1 MAVMRSIMYVPGNN
15 PKMVEKAPSIPADII
30 TLDLED
36 SVPPS
41 EKEAARKLVAEKLKY
56 AGSGGAQVYVRIN
69 NWETEMTNDDLEAV
83 VWEGLDG
90 VTLAKPG
97 HPDDVK
103 RLDWKLE
110 ELERRRGI
118 PVGTVKISMLLETA
132 KGIMNA
138 YECCMA
144 SSRNVNAIFGAVDY
158 CRDMRVKLTSEAVEQ
173 MWGRAKMAIAAR
185 AAGIVAIDAP
195 FVAYQDIPAFERNV
209 MEGKQ
214 MGYEGRMII
223 HPSQVEPSNR
233 LYAPDPADVEWA
245 NGVVK
250 VFEEEG
256 LAKGKAAVSYLGMMG
271 TKYGETEKAVAAYVG
286 TQKEVDDA
294 VAKAKK
300 EGGVWT
306 QYLSKETAEAAATA
320 LRRLDGAF
328 DTPVKGAD
336 GSALSFLDNRY
347 AARAYQGV
355 SEEAMRAYARQ
366 HPMSI
371 DPDFEDRMVAYMK
384 RYESER
390 MNAYTTEHQNAVNTA
405 CSEYEQNGQI
415 SAQTLMRLT
424 TKERVAV
431 RKYCQE
437 LDAGGFT
444 TSTHYAAYLDTHLDE
459 LGNFT
464 KDELDNA
471 MRLVPKASQRRFR
484 KEWERRHGQTQ
495 EQLEARYAAQNGMVT
510 LGKTGVHVGMT
521 MKALGDLL
529 PGFKK
534 LDTDQKATIAEGIMN
549 LAGLAAAI
557 EGVDL
562 KDANKAQQFV
572 TDLVKDNVYTAGHWY
587 DWLPWITKDRKSV
600 FEFKYGDLGSEQK
613 WIADEL
619 AKLSGNDRKMTP
631 GQRMGNLVNFMLLKN
646 VNIPVGSIAQQ
657 PRVRNKVYQLV
668 DQDMQRDPK
677 YAGMSPAQRR
687 ALIEPAM
694 KNDTEVVRQY
704 LTHLFTEGE

>member
-90 VTLAKPG
+90 VTLAKTG

-138 YECCMA
+138 YECCLA

-256 LAKGKAAVSYLGMMG
+256 LAKGKAAVSYLGKMVD
-271 TKYGETEKAVAAYVG
+271 TPVYLNAKDILAAQAEIDAKVKKVG
-286 TQKEVDDA
+286 LLIVGA
-294 VAKAKK
+294 RLVRR
-300 EGGVWT
+300 
-306 QYLSKETAEAAATA
+306 TAPPLDGLKGRFWA
-320 LRRLDGAF
+320 LRRDKRVC
-328 DTPVKGAD
+328 PVPAPSRAGMGRLRKQVFFRGGGGLLRVLRRIPGTSLHTVKA
-336 GSALSFLDNRY
+336 GSQRQS
-347 AARAYQGV
+347 V
-355 SEEAMRAYARQ
+355 SSV
-366 HPMSI
+366 HDS
-371 DPDFEDRMVAYMK
+371 
-384 RYESER
+384 
-390 MNAYTTEHQNAVNTA
+390 
-405 CSEYEQNGQI
+405 
-415 SAQTLMRLT
+415 LMRS
-424 TKERVAV
+424 RFPAG
-431 RKYCQE
+431 RK
-437 LDAGGFT
+437 G
-444 TSTHYAAYLDTHLDE
+444 
-459 LGNFT
+459 
-464 KDELDNA
+464 
-471 MRLVPKASQRRFR
+471 RRNCSLIF
-484 KEWERRHGQTQ
+484 Q
-495 EQLEARYAAQNGMVT
+495 
-510 LGKTGVHVGMT
+510 
-521 MKALGDLL
+521 
-529 PGFKK
+529 
-534 LDTDQKATIAEGIMN
+534 
-549 LAGLAAAI
+549 
-557 EGVDL
+557 
-562 KDANKAQQFV
+562 
-572 TDLVKDNVYTAGHWY
+572 
-587 DWLPWITKDRKSV
+587 
-600 FEFKYGDLGSEQK
+600 DLGSC
-613 WIADEL
+613 
-619 AKLSGNDRKMTP
+619 
-631 GQRMGNLVNFMLLKN
+631 
-646 VNIPVGSIAQQ
+646 PVREIRS
-657 PRVRNKVYQLV
+657 PNTKV
-668 DQDMQRDPK
+668 
-677 YAGMSPAQRR
+677 
-687 ALIEPAM
+687 
-694 KNDTEVVRQY
+694 
-704 LTHLFTEGE
+704 